1 MQSFSWLIDGVIAGS
16 GMPGRLFIPAA
27 GYTSHPRE
35 KLENDLRFL
44 WERGVRAILSLTEQP
59 LDGETLQT
67 LGFDAL
73 HLPIFDMSAPRMD
86 EVERALAFIERAER
100 QNRPVLVHCTMGR
113 GRTGTILA
121 CYLVRKGV
129 GAEEAIRQVRARR
142 PGSIETLDQEL
153 SVHDYEALL
162 REGRRL

>member
-1 MQSFSWLIDGVIAGS
+1 VQSFSWLIDGVIAGS

-44 WERGVRAILSLTEQP
+44 WERGIRSILSLTEQP
-59 LDGETLQT
+59 LDDEALRA

-86 EVERALAFIERAER
+86 QVERALAFIEGAER
-100 QNRPVLVHCTMGR
+100 QSRPVLIHCTMGR
-113 GRTGTILA
+113 GRTGTLLA

-129 GAEEAIRQVRARR
+129 DAQEAIRQVRLKR

-153 SVHDYEALL
+153 AVHDYEALL
-162 REGRRL
+162 REGRRP